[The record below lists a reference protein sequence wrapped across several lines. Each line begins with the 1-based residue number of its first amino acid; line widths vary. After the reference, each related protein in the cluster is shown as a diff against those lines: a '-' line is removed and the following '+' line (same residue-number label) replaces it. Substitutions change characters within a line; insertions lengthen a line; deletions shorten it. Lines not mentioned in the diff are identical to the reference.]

1 MSGAL
6 TCPTCATSF
15 DPDATALLDLKAD
28 PPLEDPDATRA
39 MEEPRST
46 DAAWSQANV
55 GSGGT
60 AGTLQVGSILV
71 NRYEILKLLGE
82 GGMGAVYKARDR
94 ELDRLVALKVIRSE
108 LAGQLSVLQ
117 RFKQELILA
126 RSITHRNII
135 RIFDLGVADG
145 VRFITM
151 EFVEGQDLYSLLE
164 EKRFSPAEAVAIVQ
178 QVCTAL
184 EAAHA
189 ENVVHRDLKPH
200 NIMLEPSGR
209 VCVMDFGLARSLE
222 AGGLTQVG
230 AVLGTPNYMS
240 PEQAKGEPADAR
252 SDLYSLG
259 IIFYQLLTREL
270 PFKADTA
277 LATMLL
283 RTQGLPVPPIQVN
296 ADVPKL
302 LNDVVLKSLAVK
314 REERYQSAA
323 EMSRDLLAWQAGTQN
338 HSIVTPSI
346 RMMAESGVR
355 KWIALSTVAVLAVLA
370 VIFAAFHYFAKPAGP
385 PSPVTLI
392 IADFN
397 NHTGDE
403 IFTGTLESTLKLALE
418 GASFISAYDRSRM
431 RDLGLPAVSGTF
443 DTSKAQEIAANQG
456 LNYVLSGSLEGR
468 GTNYRL
474 SLRAIQTVTGKVAVD
489 ADETASGKDQVLFAV
504 AKLGTAVRKALGDST
519 TSDST
524 QRLSMETLSA
534 SSLEAV
540 HEYASG
546 LDATSTGHNDEAIK
560 HLTEAVNLDP
570 NFGMAYTSLASALG
584 NAGRRQDADK
594 YIQEALRH
602 IDHMTERER
611 WRTRGN
617 FYRMKGDDQKC
628 VEEYTGLLEKYP
640 SDTGAYNNIAFCLTD
655 LRMLKKAVDAERR
668 AVAILPKRALYRAS
682 LAGYLAFAGD
692 FQQGVKEAAELV
704 KSNYDLAF
712 VTQAYASLGLQQV
725 TDAAE
730 AYAKLAKVNPSLGAT
745 ALADL
750 AAYEGRFQEAVS
762 LLEKGAADDLSG
774 SKPAP
779 DAAADKFAALAYV
792 QFLRGQRGPALDA
805 AKRALELNQAVKTK
819 VVTARIYAAL
829 GESAKA
835 RELATS
841 LSRAIEL
848 EPQAYGKL
856 IEGEIALKNGDG
868 ASAVK
873 SFMDG
878 NGLLDTWIGHFDLG
892 RAYLVTGAFTQADS
906 EFDICL
912 KRKGEA
918 LSLFLDPTPTFAYFP
933 LLYYY
938 QGQAREGMK
947 TTGFAESY
955 KKYLGIRGKAGQDP
969 LLAEVRRRAG

>member
-1 MSGAL
+1 M
-6 TCPTCATSF
+6 T
-15 DPDATALLDLKAD
+15 
-28 PPLEDPDATRA
+28 
-39 MEEPRST
+39 
-46 DAAWSQANV
+46 
-55 GSGGT
+55 
-60 AGTLQVGSILV
+60 GTLQVGSILLD
-71 NRYEILKLLGE
+71 RYEILKLLGE

-108 LAGQLSVLQ
+108 LAGQPSVLQ

-135 RIFDLGVADG
+135 RIFDLGVANG
-145 VRFITM
+145 LRFITM
-151 EFVEGQDLYSLLE
+151 EFVEGQDLNSLLE
-164 EKRFSPAEAVAIVQ
+164 EKKFPPAEAVAIIQ
-178 QVCTAL
+178 QVCAAL
-184 EAAHA
+184 EAAQA

-252 SDLYSLG
+252 SDLYCLG
-259 IIFYQLLTREL
+259 IIFYQLLTGEL

-283 RTQGLPVPPIQVN
+283 RTQGPPAPPIQVN
-296 ADVPKL
+296 TEVPEL
-302 LNDVVLKSLAVK
+302 LNDVVLKLLAVK
-314 REERYQSAA
+314 REERYQSAT
-323 EMSRDLLAWQAGTQN
+323 ELSKDLLAWQAGTGD
-338 HSIVTPSI
+338 HSTVRLGTVTPGTVTPGIVTPSIVTPSI
-346 RMMAESGVR
+346 RMMAESGVK
-355 KWIALSTVAVLAVLA
+355 KWIALSMVAVLVVAGV
-370 VIFAAFHYFAKPAGP
+370 VFAAFHYFAKPAGP
-385 PSPVTLI
+385 PSPLTLI

-443 DTSKAQEIAANQG
+443 DVSKAQEIAANQG

-519 TSDST
+519 TSDSA

-546 LDATSTGHNDEAIK
+546 LDATSAGHNDEAIK
-560 HLTEAVNLDP
+560 HLMEAVNLDP
-570 NFGMAYTSLASALG
+570 NFGMAYTSLATALA
-584 NAGRRQDADK
+584 NAGRHQDADK
-594 YIQEALRH
+594 YMQEALRH

-617 FYRMKGDDQKC
+617 FYRLRSDDQKC

-640 SDTGAYNNIAFCLTD
+640 SDTGAYNNIAFCLAD
-655 LRMLKKAVDAERR
+655 LRMLKKAVDMERR

-682 LAGYLAFAGD
+682 LTGYLAFAGD
-692 FQQGVKEAAELV
+692 FQQGAKEAAELV

-712 VTQAYASLGLQQV
+712 VTQAYASLGLEQV
-725 TDAAE
+725 TDADE

-792 QFLRGQRGPALDA
+792 QFLRGQKGPALDA
-805 AKRALELNQAVKTK
+805 AKRALELNQAVRTK
-819 VVTARIYAAL
+819 FLTARIYAAL

-841 LSRAIEL
+841 LSPAIEL

-868 ASAVK
+868 TGAVK
-873 SFMDG
+873 LFMDG

-892 RAYLVTGAFTQADS
+892 RAYLLTGAFTQADS
-906 EFDICL
+906 EFDLCL

-933 LLYYY
+933 MLYYY

-947 TTGFAESY
+947 STGFAESY
-955 KKYLGIRGKAGQDP
+955 KKYLSIRGKAGQDP
-969 LLAEVRRRAG
+969 LLAEVRRRAGQ

>member
-1 MSGAL
+1 M
-6 TCPTCATSF
+6 T
-15 DPDATALLDLKAD
+15 
-28 PPLEDPDATRA
+28 
-39 MEEPRST
+39 
-46 DAAWSQANV
+46 
-55 GSGGT
+55 GT
-60 AGTLQVGSILV
+60 VQVGSVLV

-108 LAGQLSVLQ
+108 LAGQPSVLQ

-135 RIFDLGVADG
+135 RIFDLGVANG
-145 VRFITM
+145 LRFITM
-151 EFVEGQDLYSLLE
+151 EFVEGQDLASLLE
-164 EKRFSPAEAVAIVQ
+164 EQKYSSAEAVAIVQ
-178 QVCTAL
+178 QVCAAL

-252 SDLYSLG
+252 SDLYCLG
-259 IIFYQLLTREL
+259 IIFYQLLTGEL

-277 LATMLL
+277 LGTMLL
-283 RTQGLPVPPIQVN
+283 RTQGLPAPPIQVN
-296 ADVPKL
+296 ADVPQL

-314 REERYQSAA
+314 REERYQSAT
-323 EMSRDLLAWQAGTQN
+323 EMSRDLSAWQAGTQN
-338 HSIVTPSI
+338 HSIVPPSIVPPSSVTPNIVTPTI

-355 KWIALSTVAVLAVLA
+355 KWIALSMVAVVVVVAAV
-370 VIFAAFHYFAKPAGP
+370 FAGFHYFAKPPGP

-403 IFTGTLESTLKLALE
+403 VFTGTLESTLKLALE

-443 DTSKAQEIAANQG
+443 DVSKAQEIAANQG

-468 GTNYRL
+468 GNNYRL
-474 SLRAIQTVTGKVAVD
+474 SLRAIQTVTGKIAVD

-504 AKLGTAVRKALGDST
+504 AKLGTEVRKALGDST
-519 TSDST
+519 TSDSA

-546 LDATSTGHNDEAIK
+546 LDATSAGHNDEAIK
-560 HLTEAVNLDP
+560 HLMEAVNLDP
-570 NFGMAYTSLASALG
+570 NFGMAYTSFATALA
-584 NAGRRQDADK
+584 NIGRRQDADK
-594 YIQEALRH
+594 YMQEALRH

-617 FYRMKGDDQKC
+617 FYRLRGDDQKC

-655 LRMLKKAVDAERR
+655 LRMLKKAVDVERR

-692 FQQGVKEAAELV
+692 FQQGAKEAAELV

-712 VTQAYASLGLQQV
+712 VTQAYASLGLEQV
-725 TDAAE
+725 TDAGE

-792 QFLRGQRGPALDA
+792 QFLRGQKGPALDA
-805 AKRALELNQAVKTK
+805 ANRALELNQAVRTK
-819 VVTARIYAAL
+819 FLTARIYAAF
-829 GESAKA
+829 GESANA

-841 LSRAIEL
+841 LSPAIEL

-856 IEGEIALKNGDG
+856 IEGEIALRNGDG
-868 ASAVK
+868 AGAVK
-873 SFMDG
+873 LFIDG

-892 RAYLVTGAFTQADS
+892 RAYLATGAFPQADS
-906 EFDICL
+906 EFDLCL

-918 LSLFLDPTPTFAYFP
+918 LALFLDATPTFAYFP
-933 LLYYY
+933 VLYYY

-947 TTGFAESY
+947 STGFAESY
-955 KKYLGIRGKAGQDP
+955 KKYLSTRGKAGEDP
-969 LLAEVRRRAG
+969 LLAEMRRRAGS